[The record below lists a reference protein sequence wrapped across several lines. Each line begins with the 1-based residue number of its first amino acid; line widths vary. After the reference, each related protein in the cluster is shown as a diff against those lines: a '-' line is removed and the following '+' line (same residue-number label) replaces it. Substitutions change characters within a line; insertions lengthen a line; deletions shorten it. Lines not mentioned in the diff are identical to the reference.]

1 MQINIIAQ
9 IEGLPKCGQDFG
21 DNRKYRVVVKLSN
34 GHRVSKVP
42 DSLKVARKLERKLKD
57 EAAEKKLFM
66 ITKAPVV
73 DDIWLVSGSKG

>member
-1 MQINIIAQ
+1 M
-9 IEGLPKCGQDFG
+9 
-21 DNRKYRVVVKLSN
+21 VKLSN